1 MRRVFFT
8 GGTGFL
14 GSYLSYLLVRKG
26 FQLTLLVRDTRGVS
40 GKERYLEALKVL
52 FPRPD
57 LKLIEKRIEFVNGS
71 LSEDNLGLGHLEGRW
86 DVFLHCA
93 ASTDFNESN
102 AENLRKTNVEG
113 AAYAVR
119 FARHFKIPS
128 FHYISTAYSSGD
140 VKGRVKEIIQVP
152 PSFRNLYEET
162 KNQAERVCFSFC
174 KENNIRLTIHRPS
187 IIIGESRMGRTL
199 NFEGPYLFFKQFVRL
214 YHFVR
219 RKQHVK
225 GHGKIR
231 LDIKVPAFAEDE
243 QNFVPVDYVASFVTA
258 VLEREALEGEI
269 YHVTNQDPP
278 TLGDMKQVFMK
289 LIPFEG
295 VSFLGDHEARVDN
308 KEEALF
314 LSNMKAYAPYL
325 KTRVTFDKTHAQ
337 KVEHLTGVSCPQL
350 TQELLGRFFEYSL
363 KTNFG
368 KRTLGEASNSSQLL
382 K

>member
-1 MRRVFFT
+1 MRRIFFT

-14 GSYLSYLLVRKG
+14 GSYLSYLLAQKG
-26 FQLTLLVRDTRGVS
+26 FQITLLVRNSRTQS

-52 FPRPD
+52 FSRLD
-57 LKLIEKRIEFVNGS
+57 LKLIDKRIEFVHGDI
-71 LSEDNLGLGHLEGRW
+71 LEDNFALSHLEARW

-102 AENLRKTNVEG
+102 ADNLRKTNLEG
-113 AAYAVR
+113 TSYAVR

-162 KNQAERVCFSFC
+162 KNQAERICFSFC

-187 IIIGESRMGRTL
+187 IIIGETKEGRTL

-219 RKQHVK
+219 RKQHLKPSEKV
-225 GHGKIR
+225 R
-231 LDIKVPAFAEDE
+231 LEIKVPAFAEDE

-258 VLEREALEGEI
+258 VLEREALEGQI
-269 YHVTNQDPP
+269 YHVTNLDPP
-278 TLGDMKQVFMK
+278 TLGDLKQVFMK

-295 VSFLGDHEARVDN
+295 VSFLGDQAAAADN
-308 KEEALF
+308 KEETLF
-314 LSNMKAYAPYL
+314 MTNMRAYAPYL
-325 KTRVTFDKTHAQ
+325 KTRVTFDKTNAQ
-337 KVEHLTGVSCPQL
+337 RVEQLAGVSCPRL
-350 TQELLGRFFEYSL
+350 THDLLSRLFEHSL

-368 KRTLGEASNSSQLL
+368 KRTLGEPFEPLL
-382 K
+382 AR